1 MEEAENLRR
10 RGKAG
15 HYGITAEEEEGIRR
29 RKRAFTKTT
38 LSSLKSQLKEARRRE
53 RTAREDAGVPASA
66 MT

>member
-38 LSSLKSQLKEARRRE
+38 LSSLKSQLKIVSQSYQGRISVLLRY
-53 RTAREDAGVPASA
+53 
-66 MT
+66 

>member
-15 HYGITAEEEEGIRR
+15 HYGITAEEEEGIGR

-38 LSSLKSQLKEARRRE
+38 LSSLKSQLKIVSQSYQGRISVLLRY
-53 RTAREDAGVPASA
+53 
-66 MT
+66 